1 MNRTLAKFTDFMGRH
16 STSERVMDLPE
27 RDGSYGA

>member
-1 MNRTLAKFTDFMGRH
+1 MKRTLAKLTDFMASY

-27 RDGSYGA
+27 RDGSSGA